1 MVLNN
6 QQIYNKQITNSF
18 FDYSSSSNS
27 QYFLMPYLSNF
38 VISSQFR
45 PVLKFL

>member
-1 MVLNN
+1 MVLNK

-27 QYFLMPYLSNF
+27 QYFFNATF
-38 VISSQFR
+38 VEFCH
-45 PVLKFL
+45 